1 MVNDHSNNETINP
14 LLPNHGLLYLISSKG
29 PFMYA
34 IPQTVHIVAFVMPVV
49 EHWLEEEIAQQGHH
63 C

>member
-1 MVNDHSNNETINP
+1 
-14 LLPNHGLLYLISSKG
+14 
-29 PFMYA
+29 MYA